1 MAAHVHPAALTG
13 AKTKAVEVAV
23 EMRLTQD
30 VRYALR
36 QLRKTPAFTITAIL
50 TLALGIGAN
59 AAIFTLVNAVLL
71 RNLPVSNPSTLL
83 RIGDTNDCCVNG
95 GVNEDGDFSLFATQ
109 TYEDIRK
116 SVPEFTDLAAIQAGF
131 SFRPVTARRGD
142 NKDKARSMMGEF
154 VSGNYFRTL
163 GLRPLAGRLFSDTDD
178 RDGAPTVAILSYAA
192 WQSDFA
198 ADPSVVGST
207 FWINTKAVTI
217 AGIAPKGFYGDRLSS
232 KPPDIYLPI
241 ESMPTLANAP
251 FVHNPRMKWL
261 YLVGRVKAGTAVLPL
276 QQKVS
281 AIVQRFVANDS
292 DYAGPHGRALLAK
305 VHVVLT
311 PGGSGIREMQER
323 YASKLHLLLAISG
336 LVLLIA
342 CANVANLLL
351 VRGMERKT
359 EMSVRTALGASRRR
373 IVGQLL
379 TESLL
384 LAGVSGVAGLIVAYA
399 GTRMLLKLAFVHTQT
414 VPISAAPSLP
424 VLGFALGLSLGT
436 GVVFGVAPA
445 WIAAQAQ
452 PADALRSGTRTTTG
466 RGSNLQRGLVVMQAA
481 LSLVLLVSAGLF
493 AQSLNKLE
501 NIDLKLQSRNR
512 AIVHFNPQGAGYSA
526 PQPEGLYRTIEQRF
540 HTLPGVQKVG
550 LSTYTPM
557 EQDNSSSGIQ
567 VQGQPKQFVIAS
579 FVKTNAEYFDS
590 VGTRIVDGRGF
601 TPNDTPASTPV
612 AVINREL
619 SKQLFGAANPLG
631 QHIAL
636 PGEPGDFEVVG
647 VAENTAY
654 TNAQLEHHGMY
665 FVPLLQRAKG
675 DPTPAEQDESLFAGA
690 IVLQT
695 SIPAGELEAL
705 TARTLASINPNLSIV
720 KFQTFD
726 AQIADQFSDDRM
738 IARLTMLFGV
748 LALLLAA
755 VGLYGVTSYSVAR
768 RTSEIGIRMALGA
781 RRFNV
786 VSLILHGAMTQAVL
800 GICIGVPAA
809 LFCVRYI
816 KTQLYGVEHADPSI
830 LIVSALVLGAAAA
843 LAGLLP
849 AIRAASTNPVQALK
863 AE

>member
-1 MAAHVHPAALTG
+1 MET
-13 AKTKAVEVAV
+13 
-23 EMRLTQD
+23 RLTQD
-30 VRYALR
+30 IRYALR

-95 GVNEDGDFSLFATQ
+95 GADENGDFSLFATQ

-142 NKDKARSMMGEF
+142 NKDKARSMTGEF

-163 GLRPLAGRLFSDTDD
+163 GLRPLAGRLFTDTDD
-178 RDGAPTVAILSYAA
+178 RAGAPIVAVLSYAA
-192 WQSDFA
+192 WQSNFA

-232 KPPDIYLPI
+232 KPPEIYLPI
-241 ESMPTLANAP
+241 ESIPSLANAP
-251 FVHNPRMKWL
+251 FAHNPRLKWL
-261 YLVGRVKAGTAVLPL
+261 YLVGRVKPGTAVLPL

-281 AIVQRFVANDS
+281 AIVQRSVASNS

-311 PGGSGIREMQER
+311 PGGSGIREMQEH
-323 YASKLHLLLAISG
+323 YKSKLNLLLAISG

-373 IVGQLL
+373 IIGQLL

-384 LAGVSGVAGLIVAYA
+384 LAGVSGAVGLVVAYA
-399 GTRMLLKLAFVHTQT
+399 GSRMLLKLAFVQTQT

-424 VLGFALGLSLGT
+424 VLGFALGLSLVT

-466 RGSNLQRGLVVMQAA
+466 RASTLQRGLVVLQAA

-501 NIDLKLQSRNR
+501 NIDLKLHSRNR
-512 AIVHFNPQGAGYSA
+512 VIVHFNPQAAGYA
-526 PQPEGLYRTIEQRF
+526 GPQLEGLYRTIEERF
-540 HTLPGVQKVG
+540 HALPGVQTVG

-557 EQDNSSSGIQ
+557 EHDNWTAGIQ
-567 VQGQPKQFVIAS
+567 VQGQPKHLVIAS
-579 FVKTNAEYFDS
+579 FVKANAEYFSS
-590 VGTRIVDGRGF
+590 VGTRIVEGRGF
-601 TPNDTPASTPV
+601 TPNDTPASQPV
-612 AVINREL
+612 VVVNREL
-619 SKQLFGAANPLG
+619 AKQLFGTENPLG
-631 QHIAL
+631 QHIG
-636 PGEPGDFEVVG
+636 PPESPGDFEVVG

-654 TNAQLEHHGMY
+654 TTAQWEHHGMY
-665 FVPLLQRAKG
+665 FVPLLQHGKSNPNLAQ
-675 DPTPAEQDESLFAGA
+675 QDEFFFAGA
-690 IVLQT
+690 IVLET

-705 TARTLASINPNLSIV
+705 TAKTLSSINPNLAIV

-738 IARLTMLFGV
+738 VARLTMLFGA

-786 VSLILHGAMTQAVL
+786 VSLILHGAMMQAVL
-800 GICIGVPAA
+800 GIGIGVPAA

-816 KTQLYGVEHADPSI
+816 KTQLYGVEHVDPSI